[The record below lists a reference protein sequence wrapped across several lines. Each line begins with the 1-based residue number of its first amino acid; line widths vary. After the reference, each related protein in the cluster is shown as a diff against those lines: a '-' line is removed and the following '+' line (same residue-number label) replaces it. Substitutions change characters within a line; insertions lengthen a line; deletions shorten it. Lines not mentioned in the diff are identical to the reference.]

1 MKRRCFKGREEIKME
16 EKKLKKSH
24 YRLEKGSSSIV
35 VTMKGIIIYADK
47 INISQLRGM

>member
-1 MKRRCFKGREEIKME
+1 MKWRYFKGREVRKME

-35 VTMKGIIIYADK
+35 VAMKGIIIYADK